1 MSNEQ
6 QYIKQDNFVLFYR
19 GDDGRFSKQISL
31 ENLFPDA
38 EVLRQEILFMQRHA
52 AELHTQIQNINDKY
66 MDGLSQSI
74 QYYLFGID
82 WSFNAQFANE
92 KDNIIALGSEMLKA
106 LSAIEHDLQFYNIDL
121 NLEKK
126 YIESLCAVY
135 QQLKNK
141 NMSSRTL
148 TDFQL
153 NMISDAIVRCIKAY
167 NKNIENSLLQ
177 LNNQRTALYFVPV
190 QNPYQFFYVN
200 SRITEATYRIE
211 QLNTM
216 RILYSDNLIEE

>member
-1 MSNEQ
+1 M
-6 QYIKQDNFVLFYR
+6 
-19 GDDGRFSKQISL
+19 
-31 ENLFPDA
+31 
-38 EVLRQEILFMQRHA
+38 
-52 AELHTQIQNINDKY
+52 
-66 MDGLSQSI
+66 
-74 QYYLFGID
+74 
-82 WSFNAQFANE
+82 
-92 KDNIIALGSEMLKA
+92 
-106 LSAIEHDLQFYNIDL
+106 
-121 NLEKK
+121 
-126 YIESLCAVY
+126 Y

-200 SRITEATYRIE
+200 SRITEAAYRIE